1 MRFVVS
7 EIEESKDFTRNEIPS
22 GFYHVC
28 VTDVDFTP
36 TKTGA
41 GEVFKINF
49 GIIAPDEQKGQGL
62 TAFIIYS
69 HTSQAAVRIG
79 HAALADLL
87 FVLQVPEFSSV
98 HQLRQLIISKELII
112 EVVNEDTEDGIFSRI
127 SDYWS
132 RGGKHRSADRALK
145 EVKLIKTGKLI
156 QRKSKSSSSSSRA
169 DF

>member
-7 EIEESKDFTRNEIPS
+7 EIEESKDFSRNEIPS

-36 TKTGA
+36 TKNGA

-49 GIIAPDEQKGQGL
+49 GIMAPETEKGQGL

-79 HAALADLL
+79 HAALADFL
-87 FVLQVPEFSSV
+87 FTLQVGEFSSV
-98 HQLRQLIISKELII
+98 SELRTKVLAKELIV
-112 EVVNEDTEDGIFSRI
+112 EVVNEETDLGTFPRI
-127 SDYWS
+127 ADYWS
-132 RGGKHRSADRALK
+132 RGGRHRSGERGLK
-145 EVKLIKTGKLI
+145 EVNLTKTNKLIKKKGR
-156 QRKSKSSSSSSRA
+156 QSSVTNV